1 MIQRQFGENVEML
14 PPRKFRFADRGQQAK
29 IEIQFQRNIP
39 DSGWILA
46 LESNNK
52 VETSGSHTR
61 FLYVWESVTSSPFF
75 QLPQFIYVEVMIR
88 TTLQH
93 HPTLY
98 TQYNSQSNASQSY
111 HTQQ

>member
-14 PPRKFRFADRGQQAK
+14 PPRKFRFADRGQQAR

-52 VETSGSHTR
+52 VHVETSGSHTG
-61 FLYVWESVTSSPFF
+61 FLYVWESVTLSPFF
-75 QLPQFIYVEVMIR
+75 QLPQYIYVGGYDQDN
-88 TTLQH
+88 TTTSPHLIH
-93 HPTLY
+93 TIK
-98 TQYNSQSNASQSY
+98 QSV
-111 HTQQ
+111 